1 MCHTSFPW
9 EGKDLTLSG
18 AVCVSWL
25 TDTLTYQDQGA
36 GVLGNTAKRNS
47 LWHPRHTVKPFNK

>member
-1 MCHTSFPW
+1 MCHTSFPC

-25 TDTLTYQDQGA
+25 TDTLTYQDRGA
-36 GVLGNTAKRNS
+36 GVLGNTTKTKS
-47 LWHPRHTVKPFNK
+47 LAPKAHSETF